1 MKLPAY
7 LAPACAG
14 SAKMQLGVRALR
26 ASFLIAGFLAG
37 HAAAGE
43 FSADVLQRGPQGM
56 MSHSRMYVSGDRVR
70 EEVMDGGRRLVRIR
84 DAGLGREWILH
95 PAEYAYVEV
104 PVSQGNPLGRNP
116 CSGLPGATCEKL
128 GDEEISGRPVTRF
141 AIDVD
146 VNGQTV
152 RSEYWIDS
160 DRGIALRERMPD
172 GATTQWRLHSVDR
185 IEGRYVEKWQVT
197 TERRGE
203 APVMTFR
210 WIDPELEIPVKEE
223 LPGGFVRELRQI
235 RVGPQPDHLFTVPLG
250 YRQFA
255 GQGSPGVGIP

>member
-1 MKLPAY
+1 MTLPAW
-7 LAPACAG
+7 LAPARAG
-14 SAKMQLGVRALR
+14 SAKMRLGVRALL
-26 ASFLIAGFLAG
+26 ATFLVAGFLNS

-43 FSADVLQRGPQGM
+43 FSADVVQRGPQGM
-56 MSHSRMYVSGDRVR
+56 MSHSRMFVSGARTRD
-70 EEVMDGGRRLVRIR
+70 EMLDGGRRLVRIR
-84 DAGLGREWILH
+84 DAGLGREWILY

-104 PVSQGNPLGRNP
+104 PISQGNPVGQNP
-116 CSGLPGATCEKL
+116 CAGLPGATCEKL

-146 VNGQTV
+146 VNGETM
-152 RSEYWIDS
+152 RSQYWIDS
-160 DRGIALRERMPD
+160 ERGIALRERMPD
-172 GATTQWRLHSVDR
+172 GTITQWRLYSLDR

-210 WIDPELEIPVKEE
+210 WIDPELEIPVREE

-255 GQGSPGVGIP
+255 GRGSPGAVIP